1 MTRSDDR
8 PLRVMHYLRDVALAG
23 GGVQRAVIDWCGAL
37 PDGETRV
44 ELVVTDAVDLP
55 PEWVPGSQAT
65 ADRPGVSVVGRV
77 RRDWPMATLRPFDDA
92 QIEHLRNIAGRCDVV
107 HLHGVWMPDN
117 LAVARIARQAGKPFV
132 VSAHGM
138 LNDWSMRQGSLKKRL
153 FLKTIGKELVRNAAA
168 WHCTAEGEANQ
179 TEPRL
184 RGAGFDGP
192 VHVLPLGVDTSGFAN
207 GVDPT
212 PARQAFLKDH
222 PANRP
227 VLLFLSRIHQKKGL
241 NELIE
246 AVGLLGDAGKP
257 ATLVVAGQDDGEYA
271 RQAKQLAKQ
280 LGLDGG
286 PRGDVRF
293 VASVGGTLKW
303 SLYAAAD
310 LFTLATRQE
319 NFGLVL
325 IEAMGCGTPIV
336 TTKGTDIWPVLEAN
350 GGHIVGMSPQA
361 FAEGIMNALADADD
375 LRRRAT
381 QGRQYVL
388 EHLDARLIMKQY
400 RTLYQQIASS

>member
-1 MTRSDDR
+1 M
-8 PLRVMHYLRDVALAG
+8 
-23 GGVQRAVIDWCGAL
+23 CC
-37 PDGETRV
+37 
-44 ELVVTDAVDLP
+44 
-55 PEWVPGSQAT
+55 
-65 ADRPGVSVVGRV
+65 
-77 RRDWPMATLRPFDDA
+77 
-92 QIEHLRNIAGRCDVV
+92 RC
-107 HLHGVWMPDN
+107 
-117 LAVARIARQAGKPFV
+117 
-132 VSAHGM
+132 
-138 LNDWSMRQGSLKKRL
+138 
-153 FLKTIGKELVRNAAA
+153 
-168 WHCTAEGEANQ
+168 
-179 TEPRL
+179 
-184 RGAGFDGP
+184 
-192 VHVLPLGVDTSGFAN
+192 GVDTSGFAN

-388 EHLDARLIMKQY
+388 EHLDAPPDHEAVPDAVPADRQLLTSWARRLRSLQPPTPSS
-400 RTLYQQIASS
+400 RTGGVSSRSSASGAAQQLLSAICPASPGDSRRQTGPPSPRHQPATA